1 MSSRGK
7 GKASHAFTGD
17 LIALGSKGGSS
28 KQSST
33 APPASSSHT
42 GSSSIVS
49 ASKKVKHSKSG
60 SGGVV
65 SGGNERIG
73 AGLTWEN
80 IAEDV
85 EILDMVNVVE
95 NSLNNG
101 DTDRA
106 ERVLCGSVKG
116 LRSSRAKPDMVGW
129 MSLLHLAKKYPDLF
143 SSSDY
148 VRDALCSLLK
158 RDMRESFK
166 SKGNSL
172 VSVLAANVL
181 YAAFQ
186 VKMTFY

>member
-1 MSSRGK
+1 MSGRGK

-28 KQSST
+28 KQQSST
-33 APPASSSHT
+33 APPASSSHS
-42 GSSSIVS
+42 GSSSGVS
-49 ASKKVKHSKSG
+49 VSKKVKPIKSG
-60 SGGVV
+60 SGVV
-65 SGGNERIG
+65 SGGSERLG

-80 IAEDV
+80 IAEEV
-85 EILDMVNVVE
+85 EILDLVNVVD
-95 NSLNNG
+95 NSLNTG
-101 DTDRA
+101 DTERA
-106 ERVLCGSVKG
+106 ERVLCGAVKG

-129 MSLLHLAKKYPDLF
+129 MSLVHLAKKFPDLF
-143 SSSDY
+143 SSSDF

-186 VKMTFY
+186 VILIF

>member
-1 MSSRGK
+1 MSGRGK
-7 GKASHAFTGD
+7 GKAHAFTGD
-17 LIALGSKGGSS
+17 LIALGSKGGSN
-28 KQSST
+28 KQAT
-33 APPASSSHT
+33 PAPAASSS
-42 GSSSIVS
+42 GSSSNVTS
-49 ASKKVKHSKSG
+49 SKKVKPLKAG
-60 SGGVV
+60 SGVV
-65 SGGNERIG
+65 TGANEKFG

-80 IAEDV
+80 IAEEV
-85 EILDMVNVVE
+85 EIVDLVGVVE
-95 NSLNNG
+95 SSLNMC
-101 DTDRA
+101 DTDKA
-106 ERVLCGSVKG
+106 ERVVCGAVKG

-129 MSLLHLAKKYPDLF
+129 MSLLHLAKKYPDIF

-186 VKMTFY
+186 VKLIHNSTF